1 MWVRRL
7 GVADRINIKENRV
20 FNTWLGQEILLAIK
34 LPSGQIPCRIH
45 RSTLLTFLLAIN
57 STRAFGEISLNNN
70 IDNAAYLFVP

>member
-34 LPSGQIPCRIH
+34 LASKWANTMSNPPEALC
-45 RSTLLTFLLAIN
+45 
-57 STRAFGEISLNNN
+57 
-70 IDNAAYLFVP
+70 